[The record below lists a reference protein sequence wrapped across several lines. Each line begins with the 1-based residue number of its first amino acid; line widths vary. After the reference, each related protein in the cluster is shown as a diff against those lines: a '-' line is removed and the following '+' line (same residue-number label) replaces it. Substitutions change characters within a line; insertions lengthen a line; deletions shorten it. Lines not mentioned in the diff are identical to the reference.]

1 MSHPNSPKRRP
12 KTPRQRLPRK
22 RAGDVRLVGQLA
34 HHALDDADV
43 SVERA
48 GEGARGDDAREGAGE
63 AEGEHGEGEAE
74 EADEDDGLAA
84 ERVGGARPVQDGEAL
99 EGEEDGL
106 LWVDG
111 RAEEGEGGDGGE
123 GETRWKSGS

>member
-1 MSHPNSPKRRP
+1 MDVTNTTQQNTVSKESHNS
-12 KTPRQRLPRK
+12 RLP
-22 RAGDVRLVGQLA
+22 VFRLPPEVLLEIFSILVKEWA
-34 HHALDDADV
+34 ISLPYRISLLLSAPENESWTPSYTHALDDADV

-84 ERVGGARPVQDGEAL
+84 ERVGGARPV
-99 EGEEDGL
+99 
-106 LWVDG
+106 
-111 RAEEGEGGDGGE
+111 
-123 GETRWKSGS
+123 